1 MKKITL
7 LMALLFISMTC
18 IMAQTIAEYSFSTA
32 TNGSLV
38 DMSSGTTDLLATG
51 TYRDDN
57 ASAVTNI
64 GFTFI
69 LGANTYTQFSGNS
82 NGQMQLGATAISGG
96 TAGPSVNLARLAP
109 ISGDNAIRTTGKLH
123 YKVTGSSP
131 NQVLVVEWV
140 DLRVNYGNAAETGTY
155 CKMQVL
161 LYETTNQV
169 KYIYGNMWNMSTT
182 TQSRGIYLSTSNT
195 AGSVGNIITINTTPT
210 WNTTSTSVT
219 NTVFAASGAMT
230 NLNSAADGSRRV
242 FTFLPPNPFA
252 VPNAAISPL
261 PAHQATMIGLN
272 PTLTWASGGGIPTS
286 YDVYFGPSDPPAFV
300 RNQTDLFYNAT
311 NLERNHDYF
320 WKVVPINAN
329 GQAEE
334 CPTWKFTTIPEGLA
348 LIGDGTNTSLNLPLN
363 PFYGYNY
370 SQNLYLQSEIN
381 VSGQRIE
388 KLYYNWNGIAAGTNS
403 KDWTIYMGHTTKT
416 VFANTTDWVPVGDL
430 NQVFS
435 GVVTIPAS
443 SGWIEIVLNAPF
455 IYNNADNLVI
465 AINETTNGNDGSS
478 AKFFGTSF
486 TANRGLRVQKDGTV
500 AYDPAVPGTGTLV
513 AGIANIRMQFGDLP
527 TTPVFSHNPISLA
540 FPNIIIGNSSDWQN
554 VTVSN
559 IGQGTLTL
567 RASDIE
573 IIGTDAGSFE
583 FDDQYLPA
591 DLEATESV
599 NIPVRFNAPA
609 IGSYTATLR
618 MTYASA
624 DFDVALSGSS
634 VAPFVNMSN
643 GSKTLAEGETW
654 GFFDSGGASGQ
665 YGSSENFSYTFN
677 PPTGYR
683 CSVDFTAFDTE
694 SGYDKLKIY
703 DGVDAIGTLIGDYSG
718 TTAPPSYTSI
728 LTGALTF
735 VFTSDG
741 SSVRDGWAASIS
753 SEALPTTP
761 VLEYSPTA
769 LAFPVTQSAAVS
781 AAQNVTISNMG
792 GARLELGEVDIRL
805 SGDDAADFNYDIT
818 NLPSYIDPLGSEN
831 FPVTFEP
838 QHAGA
843 KTATLVINYDSVD
856 YEVALSGYAYAETDL
871 FEGFEG
877 AFPPAGWANPGTWS
891 ASTPAFAGT
900 KSAYRYGSSTTTY
913 ILSTPKLELE
923 EDSKLVFMARIS
935 SITTALDI
943 VYSTDR
949 TSWTKLGDSILAPSA
964 NTWFQNVIDLSGIPD
979 RARRYYLGFRTMGSA
994 SYYVDNVIMP
1004 AAVQEAPEA
1013 VALVSPYNAATS
1025 QSLLPTLSW
1034 TPASLGGIP
1043 TSYDIYLEATTMPV
1057 APEANPTTVLINVP
1071 ASPYTLTTPLSYST
1085 TYIWKVVAKN
1095 VNGSSPSSVVRS
1107 FTTKEDPTKEL
1118 PFTENFNASTSTPT
1132 GWTNSFSVGTTG
1144 GATGNGLF
1152 KNLYSSSTTAS
1163 ALTPPVGPITAN
1175 TRLDFDYRYT
1185 LWSGH
1190 PATGYELA
1198 AGDKLEI
1205 QVSTDDG
1212 VTYETIYTIDNTNHT
1227 TTNLFNTASIFL
1239 TQAKALNAG
1248 DIVKVKFLATRA
1260 AGDYYLSID
1269 NVSIKHISDTPV
1281 FAINPTVKAFGT
1293 VSVGASDTQTFTIS
1307 NQGGGTMNIQ
1317 SVVLTGDLAQF
1328 SLIDTNQYPKAVGEP
1343 ITVSVAFTPVA
1354 EGDFS
1359 VTLTII
1365 DDIAKSKG
1373 NHTVTITG
1381 TGFDA
1386 TIRDLPYIQTWDVP
1400 DLITAW
1406 AVYNVNLDAQT
1417 WGIAADSG
1425 SNAAKIRWNTNE
1437 DMDDWLISPPI
1448 NLAAGATYTVSY
1460 KYHSSGSTFPE
1471 SMKVAF
1477 GNAQNP
1483 AAMTSVIAN
1492 HSSIANST
1500 YLTSSATFTPDA
1512 NGTYFLGFHGY
1523 SDADMNTLY
1532 LDDIRILLPNTQ
1544 IAQVIASGP
1553 TASVTVP
1560 AIMVGGA
1567 EIAPTVAFANL
1578 GNTSVIEVSTSYGVT
1593 TNPLTSE
1600 RLVLS
1605 IDGGNLAGALVT
1617 VTHNLGFIPQ
1627 VIAYQLGAGE
1637 VVMANNPGDWSATTA
1652 YLVVPAAK
1660 GPYTLKIIFP
1670 KDDNDTLPVTL
1681 SSFAAVLTADLHVN
1695 IAWIAESETNHAG
1708 YNILRSEV
1716 KELSTAMM
1724 INNALIDAGTTSG
1737 TQISYQY
1744 TDAEVYHNARYYYW
1758 LEDRSLTGE
1767 STYHGPLMVTISA
1780 QGEEPEIPS
1789 IPVETKLF
1797 SAFPNPFNP
1806 STNLRYSMK
1815 EAGDVRIDV
1824 YNLKGQLL
1832 KSFNNSHNQ
1841 AGYYQVSWDGHDAN
1855 GRLVG
1860 TGVYFY
1866 RMSSGNYSST
1876 KKMIMAK

>member
-1 MKKITL
+1 MKRLLLIMFALSMLVMGFALSTVTIGTGTTTGRHPFNDFYKHSRSQCIYLATEIGQPSGIITKLRWYRSDTGADADAIGTTEIWLNETSATTLSGTAWVTPGTLVKTISNIDLGSGNGWYEVDIDDYIYGGSNLLVSVRTQNAPYTVPHSTWRVTSTSPNRMLAGNSDTANPPPLSSNTSRPNIQIDIEAAATNPEPTNYPVGFAISSPGFNAITL
-7 LMALLFISMTC
+7 SWTGSIG
-18 IMAQTIAEYSFSTA
+18 AQLPYRYLIVAKTA
-32 TNGSLV
+32 TGSFAIPTDGTPVMDDTDWSDNNGAVNVAHV
-38 DMSSGTTDLLATG
+38 DGTNTYIYTGLMQNTSYDFKIYPYTNVAESIDFKTDGMPPIASGTTLDPTITSFPSYQTFDDTAYPPAGWAHVITSGASGWQRSTSSSSPTVNPYAGAGMLYYNSYNLNTPANASLISPPINAESSNHVYKVSFWMYRQIGGSSSNDRVEVYGNINQSLTGATLLGSIPRNGGVAPVVATSGWYQYTFELGVGGAEGNLFAILKAVSAYGNNMNVDEVTFDRSLLASAPNPATVVSPAN
-51 TYRDDN
+51 N
-57 ASAVTNI
+57 AT
-64 GFTFI
+64 
-69 LGANTYTQFSGNS
+69 
-82 NGQMQLGATAISGG
+82 
-96 TAGPSVNLARLAP
+96 
-109 ISGDNAIRTTGKLH
+109 
-123 YKVTGSSP
+123 
-131 NQVLVVEWV
+131 LV
-140 DLRVNYGNAAETGTY
+140 A
-155 CKMQVL
+155 
-161 LYETTNQV
+161 
-169 KYIYGNMWNMSTT
+169 
-182 TQSRGIYLSTSNT
+182 
-195 AGSVGNIITINTTPT
+195 INT
-210 WNTTSTSVT
+210 NFS
-219 NTVFAASGAMT
+219 
-230 NLNSAADGSRRV
+230 
-242 FTFLPPNPFA
+242 
-252 VPNAAISPL
+252 
-261 PAHQATMIGLN
+261 
-272 PTLTWASGGGIPTS
+272 WASGGGAPTGYKVYLGMDANPQDEIADTAETILDPS
-286 YDVYFGPSDPPAFV
+286 VNLQFAKTYYWKVDPYNGFGKASDDNTLPVWTFTTATGVAISPSPGNSAAAQDPSNRVLNWADVAGATGYKVSVGTSTGSTDLVNMAQVTESQYTHIGNWPYSQQIFWTVYTLNGTQEITGTEWNFTTSANPTLYPPFIQDFSLTTFPPAFWTRWSGELLANSV
-300 RNQTDLFYNAT
+300 LNSTSSGFSRKLYGNTGSNYGTAMNIYGTTKYWLVTPPIELSAKAGSTVLECDVKLTAWNAT
-311 NLERNHDYF
+311 TIGSMDADDYAAI
-320 WKVVPINAN
+320 VIS
-329 GQAEE
+329 
-334 CPTWKFTTIPEGLA
+334 T
-348 LIGDGTNTSLNLPLN
+348 DGTWSSSNVIKFWNQANPLTEEHVQIDLT
-363 PFYGYNY
+363 PY
-370 SQNLYLQSEIN
+370 S
-381 VSGQRIE
+381 
-388 KLYYNWNGIAAGTNS
+388 
-403 KDWTIYMGHTTKT
+403 
-416 VFANTTDWVPVGDL
+416 
-430 NQVFS
+430 
-435 GVVTIPAS
+435 
-443 SGWIEIVLNAPF
+443 
-455 IYNNADNLVI
+455 
-465 AINETTNGNDGSS
+465 
-478 AKFFGTSF
+478 
-486 TANRGLRVQKDGTV
+486 GTV
-500 AYDPAVPGTGTLV
+500 K
-513 AGIANIRMQFGDLP
+513 FG
-527 TTPVFSHNPISLA
+527 F
-540 FPNIIIGNSSDWQN
+540 
-554 VTVSN
+554 
-559 IGQGTLTL
+559 
-567 RASDIE
+567 
-573 IIGTDAGSFE
+573 
-583 FDDQYLPA
+583 Y
-591 DLEATESV
+591 
-599 NIPVRFNAPA
+599 
-609 IGSYTATLR
+609 
-618 MTYASA
+618 
-624 DFDVALSGSS
+624 
-634 VAPFVNMSN
+634 
-643 GSKTLAEGETW
+643 
-654 GFFDSGGASGQ
+654 GASGATGSDLDLFFDNIEVRILSDNPLFSVTPENKA
-665 YGSSENFSYTFN
+665 YGTVPVNTLSTDQVFTIKNAGGGILTIDPAIDITGTDPGQFQLTDLNTYPKSLGPNETMTVSVAFAPTSIDEKSANLKIVDDISKGEHLVSLTGTGWVA
-677 PPTGYR
+677 PPGTNCNSPYPVALPLVGFTG
-683 CSVDFTAFDTE
+683 DTALYGDDYE
-694 SGYDKLKIY
+694 SAWISPSSGY
-703 DGVDAIGTLIGDYSG
+703 IGGDDMVLQFTLD
-718 TTAPPSYTSI
+718 
-728 LTGALTF
+728 
-735 VFTSDG
+735 
-741 SSVRDGWAASIS
+741 AASTLNGS
-753 SEALPTTP
+753 
-761 VLEYSPTA
+761 
-769 LAFPVTQSAAVS
+769 LAS
-781 AAQNVTISNMG
+781 
-792 GARLELGEVDIRL
+792 
-805 SGDDAADFNYDIT
+805 
-818 NLPSYIDPLGSEN
+818 
-831 FPVTFEP
+831 
-838 QHAGA
+838 
-843 KTATLVINYDSVD
+843 
-856 YEVALSGYAYAETDL
+856 TD
-871 FEGFEG
+871 G
-877 AFPPAGWANPGTWS
+877 GTWIGMFVL
-891 ASTPAFAGT
+891 A
-900 KSAYRYGSSTTTY
+900 
-913 ILSTPKLELE
+913 E
-923 EDSKLVFMARIS
+923 EPNLV
-935 SITTALDI
+935 T
-943 VYSTDR
+943 
-949 TSWTKLGDSILAPSA
+949 
-964 NTWFQNVIDLSGIPD
+964 
-979 RARRYYLGFRTMGSA
+979 
-994 SYYVDNVIMP
+994 P
-1004 AAVQEAPEA
+1004 AAV
-1013 VALVSPYNAATS
+1013 L
-1025 QSLLPTLSW
+1025 
-1034 TPASLGGIP
+1034 
-1043 TSYDIYLEATTMPV
+1043 
-1057 APEANPTTVLINVP
+1057 
-1071 ASPYTLTTPLSYST
+1071 
-1085 TYIWKVVAKN
+1085 
-1095 VNGSSPSSVVRS
+1095 RS
-1107 FTTKEDPTKEL
+1107 
-1118 PFTENFNASTSTPT
+1118 A
-1132 GWTNSFSVGTTG
+1132 TNSGTNVTM
-1144 GATGNGLF
+1144 N
-1152 KNLYSSSTTAS
+1152 
-1163 ALTPPVGPITAN
+1163 PV
-1175 TRLDFDYRYT
+1175 D
-1185 LWSGH
+1185 
-1190 PATGYELA
+1190 LA
-1198 AGDKLEI
+1198 AGSYFLI
-1205 QVSTDDG
+1205 ISTYPSPQSFKFTLD
-1212 VTYETIYTIDNTNHT
+1212 
-1227 TTNLFNTASIFL
+1227 
-1239 TQAKALNAG
+1239 LNA
-1248 DIVKVKFLATRA
+1248 
-1260 AGDYYLSID
+1260 
-1269 NVSIKHISDTPV
+1269 TPLPTEPI
-1281 FAINPTVKAFGT
+1281 FAINPVVQAFGM
-1293 VSVGASDTQTFTIS
+1293 VSIGATDTQTFTIS

-1681 SSFAAVLTADLHVN
+1681 SSFTAVLTADLHVN

-1780 QGEEPEIPS
+1780 QGEEIAIPE